1 MMHINESIREHFKKL
16 SRGLMQPNYA
26 VAYEAH
32 KKLYE
37 IGRPVIPFLNEKI
50 LEERNNGSIE
60 GTQI

>member
-1 MMHINESIREHFKKL
+1 
-16 SRGLMQPNYA
+16 MQPNYP